1 MLSKSYQLFV
11 VSNITCLWGSNL
23 LHVLAYRYPDEEVGQ
38 LPMAFV
44 VRQNGSNNLTE
55 DQIMEFVAKKVH
67 TLAAYK
73 YPLITYCI
81 NCWLAYDIFLHVLIE
96 LSFIR
101 LPLTRRY
108 AKLFSLIQ
116 YHGCHLA
123 SCWGAS
129 CINKSHFLKVLAG
142 CNAHEATSS
151 NGWGQLAVWAVKIN
165 ASWATDEIH
174 VLLSWKTGAEIC
186 RITMVFYLYI
196 VFYMLM
202 LKSFNC
208 DWSRLEL
215 SII

>member
-1 MLSKSYQLFV
+1 
-11 VSNITCLWGSNL
+11 
-23 LHVLAYRYPDEEVGQ
+23 
-38 LPMAFV
+38 MAFV

-55 DQIMEFVAKKVH
+55 DQIIDFIAKQVR

-73 YPLITYCI
+73 CH
-81 NCWLAYDIFLHVLIE
+81 HVLYCLPNLHTVYLHMLIG

-108 AKLFSLIQ
+108 AKLFLWIQ

-165 ASWATDEIH
+165 ASWATNEIH

-208 DWSRLEL
+208 DWSSLEL